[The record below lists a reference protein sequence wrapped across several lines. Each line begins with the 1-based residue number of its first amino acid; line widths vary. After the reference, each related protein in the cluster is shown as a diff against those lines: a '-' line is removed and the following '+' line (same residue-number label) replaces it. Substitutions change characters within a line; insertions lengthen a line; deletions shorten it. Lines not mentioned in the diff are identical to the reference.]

1 MYSSVGCAA
10 VPYQYR
16 QQAAGID
23 AAPSRERRVGLE
35 LLWSLELS
43 HKGIKKD
50 CLFQA
55 IDMENEF

>member
-23 AAPSRERRVGLE
+23 AAPSRERRVGTVLE
-35 LLWSLELS
+35 FETQSEMIN
-43 HKGIKKD
+43 KG
-50 CLFQA
+50 
-55 IDMENEF
+55 

>member
-16 QQAAGID
+16 QQAADID

-43 HKGIKKD
+43 HKEIKKD
-50 CLFQA
+50 YLF
-55 IDMENEF
+55 DLGFRR